1 MSDKEQDIDLIVNHP
16 KKALINLSIPT
27 IISLAFTMIYF
38 IIDGIWVSGVGP
50 NALAAVGFVTP
61 LFTALAGFSNSLGSG
76 ANSLISRCIGAEQY
90 ENAEN
95 SAVHG
100 IMLSIILTI
109 VLTVGLLIILKPMF
123 LMMGAEKVIEETMA
137 YGNIIVGGIF
147 TIFIPIMMS
156 AIFRSQGDIKRATYP
171 LVLAAAI
178 NLVLDPIFIYT
189 LGWGV
194 AGAAFATVLAAMIA
208 STPMVYWMFIKNDG
222 FLKINMRSYK
232 TNLKIYKEI
241 LVVAIPVSLEQFSIS
256 FIFVLFNYWISLLSG
271 TVAVAAFTAAWRLVA
286 LGNTPVSAIGMSA
299 LTVGG
304 VAYGAHNLVNL
315 KTALN
320 YGIKLAM
327 VFSVLIVSL
336 LFIFADPLSWMFSFS
351 QNSSVLAPHIA
362 ESLRIL
368 CFFTL
373 LMPFGVLSCN
383 IFQSMGKG
391 TYSLLIIIVRAI
403 VLEVIFSYLFAFVLG
418 WGLSGIYWGMVAG
431 MAVGSVVGYLFI
443 NYYLN
448 KHKGYFKII

>member
-1 MSDKEQDIDLIVNHP
+1 MSDKAEDIDLIVNHP
-16 KKALINLSIPT
+16 KKALIKLSIPT
-27 IISLAFTMIYF
+27 IVSFLFTMLYY

-50 NALAAVGFVTP
+50 NALAAVGFITP
-61 LFTALAGFSNSLGSG
+61 LFTALVGFSNSMGSG

-100 IMLSIILTI
+100 MMLSIILTI
-109 VLTVGLLIILKPMF
+109 VLTVGLLVILRPMF
-123 LMMGAEKVIEETMA
+123 LIFGAEKVIEETMA

-147 TIFIPIMMS
+147 SVFIPVMMS

-171 LVLAAAI
+171 LILAAVI

-189 LGWGV
+189 FGWGV

-208 STPMVYWMFIKNDG
+208 STPMFYWMFIKKDG

-241 LVVAIPVSLEQFSIS
+241 LVVAIPASLEQFAIS
-256 FIFVLFNYWISLLSG
+256 SIFVLFNYWISLLSG

-286 LGNTPVSAIGMSA
+286 LGNTPVTGIGMAA

-304 VAYGAHNLVNL
+304 AAYGARNLVNL
-315 KTALN
+315 KTTLN
-320 YGIKLAM
+320 YGIKVGTL
-327 VFSVLIVSL
+327 FSVVIVSL
-336 LFIFADPLSWMFSFS
+336 LFIFADPLSLMFSFS
-351 QNSSVLAPHIA
+351 ENSSVLAPHIA

-383 IFQSMGKG
+383 IFQSMGKE

-403 VLEVIFSYLFAFVLG
+403 VLEVVFAYLFAFVLN
-418 WGLSGIYWGMVAG
+418 WGLLGIYWGMVVG
-431 MAVGSVVGYLFI
+431 MAVGSVMGYVFI
-443 NYYLN
+443 RYYLN
-448 KHKGYFKII
+448 KHKGYFEII